1 MMVVFF
7 VTLNARVRAADG
19 ALYNTHSRVKCE
31 QVTPQ
36 MNDFSAGAVQPHPRP
51 CEPLDRR
58 VLVSPGVYQSAS
70 FDDLFSRRV
79 ARMNTAP
86 NPPANLQFFSP
97 PEKNAQEMFGEIPFK
112 SKCLTDCSINTF
124 QLLLLEPLPKCGPW
138 CR

>member
-97 PEKNAQEMFGEIPFK
+97 PKKMHM
-112 SKCLTDCSINTF
+112 KCLAKFHSN
-124 QLLLLEPLPKCGPW
+124 QSV
-138 CR
+138 